1 MMLDAS
7 LLNIIRG
14 ADVTDD
20 EDIALRKSL
29 VSMLRDGRSSRAIA
43 ESGAWQRRS
52 TDRTE
57 NRTIH

>member
-1 MMLDAS
+1 MTPDDS

-29 VSMLRDGRSSRAIA
+29 VSTLRVRRFDGSAP
-43 ESGAWQRRS
+43 EVGGPRRRTS
-52 TDRTE
+52 DRVASP
-57 NRTIH
+57 TIH

>member
-1 MMLDAS
+1 MTLDDS

-29 VSMLRDGRSSRAIA
+29 VSTLRR
-43 ESGAWQRRS
+43 RRS
-52 TDRTE
+52 NASASEAGASHRRASDRAVP
-57 NRTIH
+57 RTIH